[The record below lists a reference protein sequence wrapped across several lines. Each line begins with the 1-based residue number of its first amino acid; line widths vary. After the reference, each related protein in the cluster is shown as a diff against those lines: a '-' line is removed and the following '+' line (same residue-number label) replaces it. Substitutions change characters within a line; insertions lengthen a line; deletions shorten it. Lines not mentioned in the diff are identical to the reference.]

1 VETRKFATRK
11 LEKKKERKPAI
22 RWASLK
28 NSLKA
33 GHYPTKSS
41 DLLEAPSA
49 TSLTTP
55 FATGKNYHK
64 KPATT

>member
-1 VETRKFATRK
+1 METRKRATRK
-11 LEKKKERKPAI
+11 PEKKKERKPAI

-33 GHYPTKSS
+33 GHYPTKSF
-41 DLLEAPSA
+41 DLLEAPLA
-49 TSLTTP
+49 TSLTTQ
-55 FATGKNYHK
+55 FVTGKNSHK

>member
-1 VETRKFATRK
+1 METRKSATRK
-11 LEKKKERKPAI
+11 PEKKKERKPAI

-49 TSLTTP
+49 TSLMTQ
-55 FATGKNYHK
+55 FATGKNSHK

>member
-1 VETRKFATRK
+1 METRKLVTRK

-22 RWASLK
+22 RWVFLK

-33 GHYPTKSS
+33 RHYPIKSS

-49 TSLTTP
+49 TSLTTQ
-55 FATGKNYHK
+55 FATGKNFRK